1 MSITIYMPALSP
13 TMEMGNIVKWHK
25 AEGDKVSSGDIIAE
39 IETDKAVM
47 EFESA
52 DDGILGKILIAEG
65 SVDVKVNEAI
75 AVLLESEGDSIE
87 DVDTDKKTQVEI
99 ISDDI
104 KSEDSSNNQ
113 KASDL
118 SLIHI

>member
-25 AEGDKVSSGDIIAE
+25 AEGDQISSGDIIAE

-65 SVDVKVNEAI
+65 SVDVKVNQPIAI
-75 AVLLESEGDSIE
+75 ILESENDTIE
-87 DVDTDKKTQVEI
+87 DLDANNNENMEEM
-99 ISDDI
+99 DDN
-104 KSEDSSNNQ
+104 DSNV
-113 KASDL
+113 
-118 SLIHI
+118 

>member
-25 AEGDKVSSGDIIAE
+25 AEGDQILSGDIIAE

-52 DDGILGKILIAEG
+52 DEGILGKILIAEG
-65 SVDVKVNEAI
+65 SVDVKVNEPIAI
-75 AVLLESEGDSIE
+75 ILESENDTIE
-87 DVDTDKKTQVEI
+87 DLDTID
-99 ISDDI
+99 
-104 KSEDSSNNQ
+104 SNNME
-113 KASDL
+113 ATDDNEYSL

>member
-25 AEGDKVSSGDIIAE
+25 AEGEQVSSGDIIAE

-65 SVDVKVNEAI
+65 SVDVKVNEPI
-75 AVLLESEGDSIE
+75 AVILESESDTFE
-87 DVDTDKKTQVEI
+87 DVDTGRKTQVETL
-99 ISDDI
+99 SNDI
-104 KSEDSSNNQ
+104 KSEDSLNN
-113 KASDL
+113 K
-118 SLIHI
+118 